1 MSAPSTV
8 DVAWRLYSAPSLA
21 AAPWM
26 PASSPWLAV
35 WLRVRSYLNLF
46 GASSRREHHR
56 ELGGTPC
63 TFDALESFEGS
74 GGGQVLA
81 PLVLVNVGATGVD
94 AAEPHGVGDSV
105 SGTKGDDLAGHG
117 GSQDV
122 AALGLEQAGPG

>member
-1 MSAPSTV
+1 MSSSSTV
-8 DVAWRLYSAPSLA
+8 DARRRVPFLARSIAALALSLLVEEFNSR
-21 AAPWM
+21 PV
-26 PASSPWLAV
+26 P
-35 WLRVRSYLNLF
+35 
-46 GASSRREHHR
+46 SRREHHR